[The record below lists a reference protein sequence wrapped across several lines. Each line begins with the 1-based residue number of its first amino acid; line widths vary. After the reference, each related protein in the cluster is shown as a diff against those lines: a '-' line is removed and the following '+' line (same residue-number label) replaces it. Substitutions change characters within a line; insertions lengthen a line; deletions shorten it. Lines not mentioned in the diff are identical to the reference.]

1 MKGKNMKIKL
11 RNKFGSGAVFDFDWK
26 ITIIDKTKRPYRKK
40 TLTRTDI
47 IGNDMKHAVST
58 IDDYIEYHHC
68 VGGGIYSER

>member
-1 MKGKNMKIKL
+1 MQYLILIGKSQLLIKL
-11 RNKFGSGAVFDFDWK
+11 KDH
-26 ITIIDKTKRPYRKK
+26 TKKK

>member
-1 MKGKNMKIKL
+1 VQCLILIGKSQLLIKL
-11 RNKFGSGAVFDFDWK
+11 KDH
-26 ITIIDKTKRPYRKK
+26 TEKK

>member
-47 IGNDMKHAVST
+47 IGNDMKSAVST